1 VTVNALRQ
9 AKASGEICMVWNC
22 PATHPQHAI
31 VWKCPAGHRD
41 VNWYCRPCA
50 EEMAMIV
57 GRGPGRL
64 VCQEPVAWKNG
75 VVLWCGGFLAPVGEV
90 PGSEAPG
97 YGAMSA
103 SMTRPSG
110 TMNST

>member
-1 VTVNALRQ
+1 MDALKL
-9 AKASGEICMVWNC
+9 AKARGEICLVRNC
-22 PATHPQHAI
+22 PAARPQHAI
-31 VWKCPAGHRD
+31 VWSCPAGHRD

-50 EEMAMIV
+50 EKMAMIV

-64 VCQEPVAWKNG
+64 VCQEPVGRKNG
-75 VVLWCGGFLAPVGEV
+75 VVLWCGGFLALVR
-90 PGSEAPG
+90 EAPG
-97 YGAMSA
+97 YGTMSD